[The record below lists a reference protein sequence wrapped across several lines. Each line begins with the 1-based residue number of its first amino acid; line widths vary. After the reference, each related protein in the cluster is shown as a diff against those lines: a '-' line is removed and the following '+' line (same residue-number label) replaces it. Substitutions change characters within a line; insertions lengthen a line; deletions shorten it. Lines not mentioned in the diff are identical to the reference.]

1 MKKLGRPPV
10 PESARRAWAKH
21 RPRSGS
27 GKLAQL
33 AKVLGIKQANFN
45 SSWEFVPERHLIATA
60 EFLQLDLKHLR
71 PDLYPPDDPWAE
83 LEKENT

>member
-10 PESARRAWAKH
+10 PDSARRAWARH

-27 GKLAQL
+27 GQLAQL

-45 SSWEFVPERHLIATA
+45 SSWEFVPERHLAATA
-60 EFLQLDLKHLR
+60 RFLSLEPSDLR
-71 PDLYPPDDPWAE
+71 PDLYPPADPWAE
-83 LEKENT
+83 LERTS